1 MTMRIE
7 IATKGGPAAAELTL
21 PEGEGKVPG
30 IVVIHEWW
38 GINDDIRRILG
49 RFAGEGIAALAVD
62 LYAGRS
68 TSDAAEAY
76 ALANELRTERAVE
89 IIAGGV
95 GALAAHPRGNGK
107 VAVTGFC

>member
-1 MTMRIE
+1 MITRIE
-7 IATKGGPAAAELTL
+7 LATSGGPAAADLLL
-21 PEGEGKVPG
+21 PEGEANVPG

-49 RFAGEGIAALAVD
+49 RFAAEGIAALAGD

-68 TSDAAEAY
+68 TTDAAEAY
-76 ALANELRTERAVE
+76 ALSNELRTARAVE

-95 GALAAHPRGNGK
+95 AALAAHPRSSGK
-107 VAVTGFC
+107 

>member
-1 MTMRIE
+1 MTTRID
-7 IATKGGPAAAELTL
+7 IATDGGQAAAELSL
-21 PEGEGKVPG
+21 PAGEAKVPG

-49 RFAGEGIAALAVD
+49 RFAAEGIAALAVD

-68 TSDAAEAY
+68 TSDPAEALG
-76 ALANELRTERAVE
+76 LANELRTDRALQ

-95 GALAAHPRGNGK
+95 SALAAHPRSNGK
-107 VAVTGFC
+107 VAVTGF